1 MTIRKKGYDVPT
13 GEILCNWEQLHSD
26 NFENQPSRE
35 QLDSVTL
42 DDTYIS
48 YGNLSRPDTTAT
60 EAICRKLLENSHGAF
75 SITDMHVIL
84 SSRLWSST
92 GSVEARFIKRAILK
106 KAKYSYK
113 LTPATDTLQ
122 NKGSIYMRS
131 VSASGRYIKSKS

>member
-1 MTIRKKGYDVPT
+1 MYIRKKGHDVPS

-42 DDTYIS
+42 DDTYIF
-48 YGNLSRPDTTAT
+48 YGNLPSPDTTAT
-60 EAICRKLLENSHGAF
+60 EAICRKLLENSNGAF
-75 SITDMHVIL
+75 RVKGVHVIL
-84 SSRLWSST
+84 SSRLWSNVSDT
-92 GSVEARFIKRAILK
+92 EALFIKRAILK
-106 KAKYSYK
+106 KAKYGYE

-122 NKGSIYMRS
+122 TKGSFYTRS